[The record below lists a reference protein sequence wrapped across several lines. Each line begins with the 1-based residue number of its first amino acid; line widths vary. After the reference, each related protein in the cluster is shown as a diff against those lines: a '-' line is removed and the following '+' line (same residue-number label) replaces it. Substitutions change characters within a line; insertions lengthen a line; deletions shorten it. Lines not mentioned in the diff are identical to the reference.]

1 MARHSMLELILT
13 TILLFCITTLVRFVF
28 GPSWVSR
35 AVTGIHWKLLIVA
48 VAVAPLLAGL
58 IISRPGKL
66 SGGHM
71 NPAISSAMWR
81 FGVFPGAG
89 VVPYITAQ
97 LLGSVL
103 GVLAARAIWGVTIE
117 RPPTLYAVIQPA
129 PAWST
134 VPLFVTEA
142 FGMGVIVF
150 IIGYCLSVH
159 RLTPLVPWVVGGLI
173 ALAVVVLG
181 TSTGASLNPARQFG
195 PAVISEH
202 TDKLWVYLLA
212 PMVGAEI
219 AVRLLQAFQK
229 PRHVLTHRLCGTEAD
244 GSPLRSG
251 EAARIVKPAAQVGKK
266 RIARSSVQR
275 SRNLSVAE

>member
-1 MARHSMLELILT
+1 MILLSRSRNGMTDATKSQSGVIARHSVLELILT
-13 TILLFCITTLVRFVF
+13 TILLFSVTTLVRFVL

-35 AVTGIHWKLLIVA
+35 AVAGIHLELLIVA
-48 VAVAPLLAGL
+48 IAVALLLVGL

-89 VVPYITAQ
+89 VVPYIAAQ

-103 GVLAARAIWGVTIE
+103 GVLAARVIWGVAIE
-117 RPPTLYAVIQPA
+117 QPPTLYAVIQPA
-129 PAWST
+129 VAWST
-134 VPLFVTEA
+134 VPLFIVEA
-142 FGMGVIVF
+142 LAMGVIVF
-150 IIGYCLSVH
+150 VIGYCLSVP
-159 RLTPLVPWVVGGLI
+159 RLTPRVPWVVGGLI
-173 ALAVVVLG
+173 GLGIVLLG
-181 TSTGASLNPARQFG
+181 TSTGGSLNPARQFG
-195 PAVISEH
+195 PAVISGH

-219 AVRLLQAFQK
+219 AARLLQAFQK
-229 PRHVLTHRLCGTEAD
+229 PRRVLTHRLCGTEVD

-251 EAARIVKPAAQVGKK
+251 EAARIPNPAA
-266 RIARSSVQR
+266 
-275 SRNLSVAE
+275 